1 MSEQDG
7 PDTDEGAD
15 IDDPD
20 ASSESRDDG
29 STEQP
34 AHERV
39 TSESDGPSPD
49 ESGERADEHARGEH
63 THDGDGRTE
72 SDSAEDTESD
82 PGGSTEYSDPER
94 LIATVATRRER
105 SLDPGETDPGTV
117 GQATTEAVDSASTDE
132 LARAFAGLIERL
144 ASTERTLAQTH
155 ERAED
160 LESRLRRKQADFE
173 NYKKRQEKR
182 LEEERARATEDL
194 VERLLD
200 VRDNLS
206 RALDQDE
213 NADIRSGVESTLEAF
228 DHELERENVEPI
240 EPSVGTAVDPS
251 RHEVLATVESDQPED
266 VIAELYRPGYEMA
279 GKVLRPAQVTVSEGT
294 DDEDGSGAEREG
306 GGETDD
312 PEDGSGAEQEGGDET
327 DDETGSDAEQEGGDE
342 TDDETGSDAEETV

>member
-7 PDTDEGAD
+7 PNTDEGAD

-34 AHERV
+34 ADERV

-72 SDSAEDTESD
+72 SESD
-82 PGGSTEYSDPER
+82 PEGSTEYSDPER
-94 LIATVATRRER
+94 LIATVATQRER

-132 LARAFAGLIERL
+132 LARAFAGVIERL

-213 NADIRSGVESTLEAF
+213 NADIRGGVESTLEAF

-294 DDEDGSGAEREG
+294 DDEDGSGAEQEG
-306 GGETDD
+306 GDETDD

-327 DDETGSDAEQEGGDE
+327 DD
-342 TDDETGSDAEETV
+342 DETGSGAEETV